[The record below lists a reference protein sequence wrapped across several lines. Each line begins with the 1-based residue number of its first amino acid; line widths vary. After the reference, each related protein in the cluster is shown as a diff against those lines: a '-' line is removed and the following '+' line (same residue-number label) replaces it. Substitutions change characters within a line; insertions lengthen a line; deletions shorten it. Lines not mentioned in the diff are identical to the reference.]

1 MRPICAFLI
10 TQFECVN
17 IMQIP
22 HGAFI
27 FSLLLSYELI
37 LKVKEKDKERERD
50 GPRKANERVFLK
62 TLEDKNFNSIFI
74 FLL

>member
-27 FSLLLSYELI
+27 FSLLLSYEFI
-37 LKVKEKDKERERD
+37 LKVKEKDKERETGWGKRI
-50 GPRKANERVFLK
+50 KEFFFKK